1 MHARQSI
8 SALICALTLAMGLV
22 PGRASSQSLRL
33 KRPEPA
39 SAPAYSLTTVRTT
52 LARPDKI
59 GDLGSF
65 IEQSF
70 KTVPPP
76 ARPARL
82 VESIA
87 SAFPANLVR
96 LQGRDIV
103 VIIDKSSS
111 MSTRDAP
118 GALSRWDW
126 TGRQLTG
133 LAGSLS
139 HVPRSRLDLVLFDN
153 DARVFE
159 GVTMSG
165 IPGIF
170 STHSPSGGTNVTRA
184 LKEQIDRAF
193 VRGFSRP
200 LVIAVITDGAPSN
213 ARSLRELICQT
224 TLKLAS
230 PDQLKITFLQ
240 VGSESQ
246 GNRLLPQLDRELS
259 REGAR
264 FDIVDSKSFAEL
276 TSRGLAAALVD
287 AVK

>member
-1 MHARQSI
+1 MHARKSI
-8 SALICALTLAMGLV
+8 YAIICALALTLGLM
-22 PGRASSQSLRL
+22 PGKASSQSLRL
-33 KRPEPA
+33 SRPEPA
-39 SAPAYSLTTVRTT
+39 PTYSLTTVKTT
-52 LARPDKI
+52 LGRPARTSE
-59 GDLGSF
+59 LGSF
-65 IEQSF
+65 IEQNF

-82 VESIA
+82 VDSIA
-87 SAFPANLVR
+87 SAFPANLIK
-96 LQGRDIV
+96 LQDHDIV

-118 GALSRWDW
+118 GSLSRWDW
-126 TGRQLTG
+126 TGKQLTG
-133 LAGSLS
+133 LAGSLRY
-139 HVPRSRLDLVLFDN
+139 VPRSRMDLVLFDN

-170 STHSPSGGTNVTRA
+170 STYSPSGGTNVTRA

-246 GNRLLPQLDRELS
+246 GNRLLPELDSNLL

-276 TSRGLAAALVD
+276 SSRGLAAALVD